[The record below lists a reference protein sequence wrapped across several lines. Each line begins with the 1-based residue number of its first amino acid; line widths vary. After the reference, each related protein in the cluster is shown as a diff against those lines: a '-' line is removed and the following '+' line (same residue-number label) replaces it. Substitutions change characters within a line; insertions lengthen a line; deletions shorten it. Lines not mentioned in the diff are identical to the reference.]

1 MLRDSVCSSL
11 LLRCSRCCLFTLKRN
26 YEKSWPLLFTLPIIY
41 DFISRLMMITD
52 FHFRFTLLHFYYHR
66 QELISLFS
74 AHFHHETFSRIHDWN
89 FDIRVQ
95 TPGKLASAPM
105 KINFISI
112 KTFWRK
118 SWKLTSDSPWYDAC
132 QKVMPV
138 FSFHLKSCERRE
150 KMWEDGKK
158 SNEHKSQLQRDWK
171 HLKHIKL
178 PRARSRVIYHE

>member
-1 MLRDSVCSSL
+1 MGFCVFIASSALLSL
-11 LLRCSRCCLFTLKRN
+11 LFIYIKTKLWKKLTLVVRPTHKL
-26 YEKSWPLLFTLPIIY
+26 W
-41 DFISRLMMITD
+41 
-52 FHFRFTLLHFYYHR
+52 LHFALDDDYWFSFSIYFIAFLLPSARTHFAT
-66 QELISLFS
+66 FS

-95 TPGKLASAPM
+95 TPGKLASAPI

-112 KTFWRK
+112 RTFWRK

-158 SNEHKSQLQRDWK
+158 
-171 HLKHIKL
+171 IKWT
-178 PRARSRVIYHE
+178 